1 MDEGSGDGNHA
12 RVSLFLILS
21 LTRTHL
27 GLFRIITRMLHAS
40 HSPNK
45 HLVTS
50 YLALLH
56 VFTQMQDVGV
66 LVNDSLP
73 HSNSHTLES
82 VAGMFATAVNR
93 RDNAH

>member
-1 MDEGSGDGNHA
+1 MNEASVEGNHA

-27 GLFRIITRMLHAS
+27 GFFRIITRMLHAS

-50 YLALLH
+50 YLALLR
-56 VFTQMQDVGV
+56 VSTQMQDVGV
-66 LVNDSLP
+66 LVNDALL

-82 VAGMFATAVNR
+82 VAGMFATAVNS
-93 RDNAH
+93 RDNRH